1 MEETIKGLIKELIE
15 KRKEY
20 IDVTIQTKRGMR
32 NRIVDLE
39 RDLKAARKNEEYAIE
54 HMNKYKSKNILLNK
68 QIKKL
73 EIDYNLMAEDFKKV
87 TKTIEKLEKKSTKG
101 AK

>member
-1 MEETIKGLIKELIE
+1 MEETIKGLIKELIK

-20 IDVTIQTKRGMR
+20 IEVTILTKRGMK

-39 RDLKAARKNEEYAIE
+39 RDLKAARKNEEYAINQ
-54 HMNKYKSKNILLNK
+54 MNKYKTKNTILNK

-73 EIDYNLMAEDFKKV
+73 EIDYKLMSEDFKKA
-87 TKTIEKLEKKSTKG
+87 TKTIEKLEKKYG